1 MLRGVKS
8 APAVVQPVAKST
20 GGLVKGGGRKAVEM
34 LRSRPAPVAPVAPA
48 PAALTSVAPAPAA
61 AAAPAKKKDKN
72 YFLGLRAMYG

>member
-8 APAVVQPVAKST
+8 APAVVQPAAKST

-48 PAALTSVAPAPAA
+48 PAALTSVAPAP
-61 AAAPAKKKDKN
+61 KKKDKN
-72 YFLGLRAMYG
+72 FFLGLRAMYG